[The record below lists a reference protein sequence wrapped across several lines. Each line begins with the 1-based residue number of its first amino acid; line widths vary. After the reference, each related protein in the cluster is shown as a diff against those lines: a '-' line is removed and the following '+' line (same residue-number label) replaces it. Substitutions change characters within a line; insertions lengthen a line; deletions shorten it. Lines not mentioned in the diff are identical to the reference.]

1 MDGSPLEQLAD
12 DRRRLMAQVDRKTDQ
27 IRVVVVAALAAGTA
41 EAALARQARVSRST
55 VREWAGKPTR
65 RKTSGRPDGEAT
77 DL

>member
-27 IRVVVVAALAAGTA
+27 IRVAVVAALAAGTP

-65 RKTSGRPDGEAT
+65 RKTPG
-77 DL
+77 